1 MLRMS
6 STPNTPIGSRRK
18 ADTVYVSNNNNN
30 NQNSVARPGTSKRPL
45 NNNNQKSDT
54 RRVRTKN
61 ATNSK
66 YPFKIPIPI
75 TQQNKN
81 YRKYLSIRAERPI
94 SKKIRKPVNGKRGVV
109 AQRTGIPPNFS
120 KKVYDPKP
128 AENKKPPK
136 KTTVKKQKTVK
147 KPTTVTQPSTKS
159 KNLSEVLLSRIN
171 NFTNQKNKNVARG
184 LSYLYES
191 NKGIVPNTTTQN
203 VFKNAKTVN
212 NQFTLL
218 KKQVN
223 HISSDGKHIKFSKNK
238 IDLKSSKK
246 DFNLN
251 FLFLVYLDM
260 VHDGTYSGN
269 SFKTFLNSDIAKILI
284 GNQIP
289 KFKIT
294 TMMNNIMQIT
304 SSIHKNKTNTNI
316 TAKKGFETA
325 IKTNLDGV
333 FGVNEWSKQTIKAS
347 NLDITQSLYIT
358 LDAERSA
365 TLGAASG
372 VGSSISSIISNS
384 KKNKQRLLKPLFT
397 VGSLT
402 DPGSGYLQ
410 RGLKFFAPN
419 IVSKDPSSSAKWCL
433 QLMTFNI
440 NDKMNVKMGF
450 DDKNNTYTCKINEND
465 IPVGTRKNNAN
476 TTVTAISK
484 FMGDFTQ
491 VLYNVSILKHY
502 EKSSQDIK
510 NKLCLGTHDGSLSLL
525 YAFMV
530 HNIVGKMP
538 KMILDMSKNNEIII
552 YNLHGFSRVPST
564 PSRATNNTV
573 YHGRTPGLS
582 TVQGRKTQS
591 RTAGL
596 STPQGGRSVA
606 GGRLNK
612 TKRGLF

>member
-1 MLRMS
+1 MYMLRMS

-30 NQNSVARPGTSKRPL
+30 NQNSVARQGTSKRPL

-54 RRVRTKN
+54 RRVKTKN
-61 ATNSK
+61 ATNNK
-66 YPFKIPIPI
+66 YPFNKPIPN

-81 YRKYLSIRAERPI
+81 YRNYLSIGKKGPI
-94 SKKIRKPVNGKRGVV
+94 SIKIRKPVNGKRGVV
-109 AQRTGIPPNFS
+109 AQRTGIPPSFS
-120 KKVYDPKP
+120 KKVDGP
-128 AENKKPPK
+128 KPPK

-212 NQFTLL
+212 NQFTLM

-223 HISSDGKHIKFSKNK
+223 HISSDGKHIKFSKPK
-238 IDLKSSKK
+238 IDLKSSNK

-260 VHDGTYSGN
+260 VHDGTYTGS
-269 SFKTFLNSDIAKILI
+269 SFKTFLNSDIAKILFK
-284 GNQIP
+284 GQIP
-289 KFKIT
+289 GFKIT
-294 TMMNNIMQIT
+294 TMMNNIMKIT
-304 SSIHKNKTNTNI
+304 SSIKKNNTNTNI
-316 TAKKGFETA
+316 SAKKGFETA

-384 KKNKQRLLKPLFT
+384 KKNKKRLLKPLFT

-410 RGLKFFAPN
+410 RGLKYFAPN

-491 VLYNVSILKHY
+491 VLYNVSLIEHY
-502 EKSSQDIK
+502 EKSRQDIK
-510 NKLCLGTHDGSLSLL
+510 DKLCLGTHDGSLSLL

-530 HNIVGKMP
+530 HNIVGKIIP

-552 YNLHGFSRVPST
+552 YNLHEFSKVPST

-573 YHGRTPGLS
+573 YQGRTPGLS

-596 STPQGGRSVA
+596 GTPQGGRKVR

>member
-6 STPNTPIGSRRK
+6 STPDTPIGSRRK
-18 ADTVYVSNNNNN
+18 ANTVYPGLPYVSNNNNN
-30 NQNSVARPGTSKRPL
+30 NQKSVARPGTSKRPL
-45 NNNNQKSDT
+45 NNNNQKSVT
-54 RRVRTKN
+54 RRVKTKN
-61 ATNSK
+61 AINTI
-66 YPFKIPIPI
+66 YP
-75 TQQNKN
+75 N
-81 YRKYLSIRAERPI
+81 
-94 SKKIRKPVNGKRGVV
+94 IRKPVNGTRGVV

-120 KKVYDPKP
+120 KKVPDLKP
-128 AENKKPPK
+128 AKNKKPPK
-136 KTTVKKQKTVK
+136 QTTTK
-147 KPTTVTQPSTKS
+147 KPPKQTTTKKPKTVTQPSTKS
-159 KNLSEVLLSRIN
+159 KNLSNVLLSRIN

-191 NKGIVPNTTTQN
+191 NKGIVPNTHTQN

-212 NQFTLL
+212 NQFTLM

-223 HISSDGKHIKFSKNK
+223 HISSDTKHIKFSKNK
-238 IDLKSSKK
+238 IDLISSNN

-260 VHDGTYSGN
+260 VHDKTYTGS
-269 SFKTFLNSDIAKILI
+269 SFKTFLNSDIAKILF
-284 GNQIP
+284 NKSVP
-289 KFKIT
+289 PFKIT
-294 TMMNNIMQIT
+294 TMMNNIMKIT
-304 SSIHKNKTNTNI
+304 DSINKNNTNTNI
-316 TAKKGFETA
+316 RAKKGFETA
-325 IKTNLDGV
+325 IKTNLEGV

-347 NLDITQSLYIT
+347 NLDITKSLYIT

-465 IPVGTRKNNAN
+465 IPVGTRRNNAN

-491 VLYNVSILKHY
+491 VLYNVSLMKHY
-502 EKSSQDIK
+502 EKSRQDIK
-510 NKLCLGTHDGSLSLL
+510 DKLCLGTNDGSLSLM

-530 HNIVGKMP
+530 HNLVGKMP

-573 YHGRTPGLS
+573 YQGRTPGLS

-591 RTAGL
+591 RTTGL
-596 STPQGGRSVA
+596 STPQGGRTVA

-612 TKRGLF
+612 TRRGLF